1 MTDIDLNDPDS
12 LMRLATSGSENEK
25 LELLEFL
32 EGHIDDVPNMGEY
45 LEILASDQSKDV
57 REIVT
62 FMLSNYFE
70 RIENAGDIL
79 EKLSSDESIYVRMR
93 TATTLVRNYQHI
105 PNARELYLAMLNDP
119 TQEVRNH
126 LKDILSTSF
135 GSMDSLPEPFTQTPE
150 PEAEPMPAESEA
162 VEEVEPVGDEPTV
175 EDEPAPQVPIEDVEL
190 GEEVVSDII
199 TLDEE
204 EPLNGEAPETP
215 QTFDATS
222 TADEVQEGSFV
233 ESTIET
239 SDVERVEMEDSMSE
253 MEDNVRVLAKRVGML
268 ADALTEEE
276 MNAVLTGEFIE
287 AMRGEIERIEEIKKL
302 YSKLPL

>member
-1 MTDIDLNDPDS
+1 MTNIDLNDSDS
-12 LMRLATSGSENEK
+12 LMRLATSESENEK

-32 EGHIDDVPNMGEY
+32 EGHIDDMPNVGEY
-45 LEILASDQSKDV
+45 LEILASDPSKDV

-70 RIENAGDIL
+70 HIGNAGHIL

-93 TATTLVRNYQHI
+93 TATTLVRNYRHI
-105 PNARELYLAMLNDP
+105 PNARELYLALLNDP
-119 TQEVRNH
+119 AQEVKNH

-135 GSMDSLPEPFTQTPE
+135 GSMDSLPKPFTQAPE
-150 PEAEPMPAESEA
+150 PEAEPMPAEGEA
-162 VEEVEPVGDEPTV
+162 VEEDEPTV
-175 EDEPAPQVPIEDVEL
+175 EEEPAPQVPTDEVEL
-190 GEEVVSDII
+190 EVVVSEII

-204 EPLNGEAPETP
+204 EPPNGGAPETP

-222 TADEVQEGSFV
+222 TAEDVQEGSFA
-233 ESTIET
+233 ESAIET
-239 SDVERVEMEDSMSE
+239 SDAERVEMEDSMDK

-276 MNAVLTGEFIE
+276 MNTVLTGEFIE
-287 AMRGEIERIEEIKKL
+287 AMRGEIERIEGIKRL